1 MLDHIY
7 NYQGLYSEHHGVMA
21 NDLYDLNLKKF
32 IKYSYELFHYSNNT
46 IPIWVG

>member
-1 MLDHIY
+1 MIGQID

-21 NDLYDLNLKKF
+21 NDLYDMNLNEY
-32 IKYSYELFHYSNNT
+32 IKYGYNLFHFRNDT